1 MNYELIGGAYHV
13 VYDALFVIIMNAV
26 KHGKPD
32 ALIICEVNLIDKKI
46 FMSVTNDV
54 KENQS
59 DEELNKSINIANI
72 DNIDDAQLY
81 ENKSGIKK
89 LYNLQKYNEN
99 FTVERNQCLNRK
111 VVASISYKVAYNV

>member
-1 MNYELIGGAYHV
+1 
-13 VYDALFVIIMNAV
+13 
-26 KHGKPD
+26 
-32 ALIICEVNLIDKKI
+32 
-46 FMSVTNDV
+46 MSVTNDV